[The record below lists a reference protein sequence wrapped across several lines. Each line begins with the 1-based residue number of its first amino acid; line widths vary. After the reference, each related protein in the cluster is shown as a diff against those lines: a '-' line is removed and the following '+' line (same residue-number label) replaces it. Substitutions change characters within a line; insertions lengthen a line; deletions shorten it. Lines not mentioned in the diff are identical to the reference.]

1 MGFID
6 FHSKPHPSRPWRF
19 LVPLLLVSWLL
30 LMMDLEGKS
39 LWTDELFTAEWAR
52 LSFQALI
59 QRTAA
64 DVHPPLYFLLV
75 RAWTRWI
82 DFSDFAFR
90 WPSVAAA
97 WLSIPLL
104 YRLGRAWKGPQAA
117 GISAMLWGIAP
128 VVILYGRMARY
139 YSLAAFWGLLATVAL
154 WEALT
159 TNKRRHWIV
168 YILASSAA
176 VYTFYLTALLLIA
189 HGGLVLAFKSKRKL
203 LSWLAAGILGA
214 LTLAPWIPIVLDQTV
229 RTGQG
234 AADLSSSVMGL
245 FLKVGYTAYSLA
257 LGESLFPWDLLA
269 LAGGLAVLAL
279 LVSGILTWYKEDRG
293 LLFPILG
300 MIALPVLGMI
310 VVTTLISP
318 RTPFVS
324 MPARAFFALPYAF
337 LLFGGDTPSKSVLQ
351 RAVPFVV
358 LVSWS
363 MSLFNYYTDRHFLN
377 PIYLTPARE
386 IAAQVVSELQTDDV
400 IYSPADSGFYYYYD
414 QMQVRQPDFQDEAAA
429 LAAVQTGSVKRV
441 WVLTLGRDQ
450 TRENAPTDLQAYL
463 DAEYTLAQTWAY
475 VPQEPIYRTIKSR
488 LLHREAYDYRAV
500 LSLYTR

>member
-6 FHSKPHPSRPWRF
+6 FHSKPHTSRPWRF

-30 LMMDLEGKS
+30 LMIDLEGKS
-39 LWTDELFTAEWAR
+39 LWTDELFTVEWAR
-52 LSFQALI
+52 LSFKALI

-75 RAWTRWI
+75 RTWTRWSG
-82 DFSDFAFR
+82 FSDFALR

-104 YRLGRAWKGPQAA
+104 YRLAKAWKGPRAA
-117 GISAMLWGIAP
+117 GMSAALWGMAP

-139 YSLAAFWGLLATVAL
+139 YGLAACFGLLATVML
-154 WEALT
+154 WQALT
-159 TNKRRHWIV
+159 MDKKRCWIAYV
-168 YILASSAA
+168 VASSAA

-203 LSWLAAGILGA
+203 LSWLAAGALSA

-234 AADLSSSVMGL
+234 AADLSFSVMGL
-245 FLKVGYTAYSLA
+245 LLKVGYTAYALA
-257 LGESLFPWDLLA
+257 LGESLFPWHMLA
-269 LAGGLAVLAL
+269 VAGGLAVLVL
-279 LVSGILTWYKEDRG
+279 FVTGFLNWRKKGRG
-293 LLFPILG
+293 LLLPLLG

-310 VVTTLISP
+310 LVTTLISP

-337 LLFGGDTPSKSVLQ
+337 LLFGGYAPSKSIVQ

-363 MSLFNYYTDRHFLN
+363 MSLFNYYTDQHFLN

-386 IAAQVVSELQTDDV
+386 IAAQVVSELQAGDV
-400 IYSPADSGFYYYYD
+400 IYSPQDSGFYYYYD
-414 QMQVRQPDFQDEAAA
+414 RMQARQPDFQDEAAA
-429 LAAVQTGSVKRV
+429 LAAARTDAVKRV

-450 TRENAPTDLQAYL
+450 TRENAPTELQTYL
-463 DAEYTLAQTWAY
+463 DTEYTLAQTWAY
-475 VPQEPIYRTIKSR
+475 VPQDPIYRAIKSR